1 MTSVLEVQ
9 MEAKARLASLGHR
22 VIKILC
28 VAFKLTLILVA
39 DAVLLSTNVDKIV
52 IHVIYYLDG

>member
-1 MTSVLEVQ
+1 